1 MSMFG
6 IHSAFNLARYA
17 RQQELKRQQ
26 QQQAAAQAEQARK
39 AQEAADV
46 AAGNGYMQNG
56 SYVAYSAPDR
66 EHVHSA
72 NANRNSPYQDIS
84 TGSQL
89 NRYYGEKSI
98 LGRASRGGLGFASAR
113 RFSLLG
119 GFSQLGV

>member
-6 IHSAFNLARYA
+6 IRMFNVAHYA

-46 AAGNGYMQNG
+46 AAGNGYMSNG
-56 SYVAYSAPDR
+56 TYVAYSAPDR
-66 EHVHSA
+66 THVQSA

-98 LGRASRGGLGFASAR
+98 LGRASSKGGLGFASAK
-113 RFSLLG
+113 RFTLLG

>member
-6 IHSAFNLARYA
+6 MGSYFNLARYA
-17 RQQELKRQQ
+17 RNQELKRQQ
-26 QQQAAAQAEQARK
+26 EEQLRRQQEEARK

-46 AAGNGYMQNG
+46 AAGNGYMSNG
-56 SYVAYSAPDR
+56 TYVAYSAPDR
-66 EHVHSA
+66 THVQSA